1 MRDCLL
7 PWCGTDMGF
16 AWLLLFIGIAFEVA
30 GTTGMRAL
38 AASAPAWSL
47 ASATVGI
54 VISYFFASRA
64 METIP
69 VGLAYAVWSGVGLA
83 GISLLSWLLFAEAM
97 PPLKLFGLALVTAG
111 MVTINLSKPPP
122 QGACN
127 AASASTAVTPGPEE
141 MSRDRLD

>member
-1 MRDCLL
+1 
-7 PWCGTDMGF
+7 MGR
-16 AWLLLFIGIAFEVA
+16 AWLLLFIGIAFEVS

-38 AASAPAWSL
+38 AASNPAWSL

-83 GISLLSWLLFAEAM
+83 GISLLSWLRFAEAM
-97 PPLKLFGLALVTAG
+97 PPLKLAGLALVTAG
-111 MVTINLSKPPP
+111 MAAINLGKTGEGDQTDP
-122 QGACN
+122 
-127 AASASTAVTPGPEE
+127 AAGSHLQETSH
-141 MSRDRLD
+141 DRAH

>member
-1 MRDCLL
+1 
-7 PWCGTDMGF
+7 MGR
-16 AWLLLFIGIAFEVA
+16 AWLLLFIGIAFEVS

-38 AASAPAWSL
+38 AASNPAWSL

-97 PPLKLFGLALVTAG
+97 PPLKLAGLALVTAG
-111 MVTINLSKPPP
+111 MAAINLGKTGEVDQTDP
-122 QGACN
+122 
-127 AASASTAVTPGPEE
+127 AAGSHLQETSH
-141 MSRDRLD
+141 DRAH

>member
-1 MRDCLL
+1 M
-7 PWCGTDMGF
+7 GT

-38 AASAPAWSL
+38 AASDPAWSL

-97 PPLKLFGLALVTAG
+97 PPLKLVGLALVAAG
-111 MVTINLSKPPP
+111 MVTINLGKT
-122 QGACN
+122 GEGVH
-127 AASASTAVTPGPEE
+127 TARVVTSLGPETSAPE
-141 MSRDRLD
+141 TSHDRTH

>member
-1 MRDCLL
+1 
-7 PWCGTDMGF
+7 MGA
-16 AWLLLFIGIAFEVA
+16 AWLLLFIGIVFEVS

-38 AASAPAWSL
+38 AASHPGWSL

-97 PPLKLFGLALVTAG
+97 PPLKLAGLALVTAG
-111 MVTINLSKPPP
+111 MVAINLAKREK
-122 QGACN
+122 GGR
-127 AASASTAVTPGPEE
+127 TA
-141 MSRDRLD
+141 

>member
-1 MRDCLL
+1 MR
-7 PWCGTDMGF
+7 T

-38 AASAPAWSL
+38 ATSDPAWSL

-97 PPLKLFGLALVTAG
+97 PPLKLAGLALVTAG
-111 MVTINLSKPPP
+111 MVVINLDKKARRECDAVPVPPGLP
-122 QGACN
+122 CEEE
-127 AASASTAVTPGPEE
+127 AARGRA
-141 MSRDRLD
+141 D

>member
-1 MRDCLL
+1 MQGCPL
-7 PWCGTDMGF
+7 PWCVTDMGT

-38 AASAPAWSL
+38 AAPAPAWSL
-47 ASATVGI
+47 VSATAGI

-64 METIP
+64 MESIP

-97 PPLKLFGLALVTAG
+97 PPLKLAGRALVTAG
-111 MVTINLSKPPP
+111 MVVINLGKTAE
-122 QGACN
+122 GGK
-127 AASASTAVTPGPEE
+127 AAPVSHSCPRQALHE
-141 MSRDRLD
+141 

>member
-1 MRDCLL
+1 MWASPW
-7 PWCGTDMGF
+7 PWCATDMGR

-38 AASAPAWSL
+38 AASDPAWSL

-97 PPLKLFGLALVTAG
+97 PPLKLAGLVLVTAG
-111 MVTINLSKPPP
+111 MVVINLDKKERTDCDAAPVPPGLP
-122 QGACN
+122 CGEE
-127 AASASTAVTPGPEE
+127 TPRG
-141 MSRDRLD
+141 RAN

>member
-1 MRDCLL
+1 M
-7 PWCGTDMGF
+7 GT

-38 AASAPAWSL
+38 AASDPAWSL

-64 METIP
+64 METIS

-97 PPLKLFGLALVTAG
+97 PPLKLVGLALVAAG
-111 MVTINLSKPPP
+111 MVAINLGKTGEGVHTARVATSLVPET
-122 QGACN
+122 
-127 AASASTAVTPGPEE
+127 SAPET
-141 MSRDRLD
+141 SHDRTH